1 MAIRRP
7 CGISF
12 LIVKYPVPIRCVA
25 RPNFSIDQG
34 LVSGRQDIAQE
45 EHLVI

>member
-25 RPNFSIDQG
+25 QRQAVTDDDVGMQFSRFNIF
-34 LVSGRQDIAQE
+34 E
-45 EHLVI
+45 EFG